1 MRIDSLQPN
10 TNITEG
16 ERAESVRASNAS
28 ASDYAKSAAYEVNDT
43 VVISQEAKVLA
54 DKMAAKEKAFNEKIK
69 ENANRDKNN
78 QPAGNLLMMAKRY
91 LDYYLNDSKDLAIK
105 VMDKD
110 TKKVIKE
117 IPLKE
122 EQKLR
127 ASIEK
132 LIEEMNDSDK
142 PSYQVSDKK

>member
-1 MRIDSLQPN
+1 MRIDSLQSN

-16 ERAESVRASNAS
+16 GRAESVRASNAPAADYTKS
-28 ASDYAKSAAYEVNDT
+28 TGYAVSDIVS
-43 VVISQEAKVLA
+43 ISQEAR
-54 DKMAAKEKAFNEKIK
+54 DIENKMAAKEKAFNEKIK

-105 VMDKD
+105 VLDKD

-132 LIEEMNDSDK
+132 MVEEMSDSG
-142 PSYQVSDKK
+142 

>member
-1 MRIDSLQPN
+1 MKIDSLQSN
-10 TNITEG
+10 TTIPEG
-16 ERAESVRASNAS
+16 GKAESVKASNAP
-28 ASDYAKSAAYEVNDT
+28 AADYAKSAAYEVNDT

-78 QPAGNLLMMAKRY
+78 RPAGNLLMMAKRY

-110 TKKVIKE
+110 TKKVLRE

-132 LIEEMNDSDK
+132 MVEELNTDH
-142 PSYQVSDKK
+142 

>member
-1 MRIDSLQPN
+1 MKIDSLQLN
-10 TNITEG
+10 SSIVENG
-16 ERAESVRASNAS
+16 RAESVRGVNAS
-28 ASDYAKSAAYEVNDT
+28 TSDYTKSAGYVANDT
-43 VVISQEAKVLA
+43 VVISQEARDLEN
-54 DKMAAKEKAFNEKIK
+54 KMSTKEKAFYDKIK

-132 LIEEMNDSDK
+132 MVEEMSDSG
-142 PSYQVSDKK
+142 

>member
-1 MRIDSLQPN
+1 MRIDSLQSN
-10 TNITEG
+10 TTIPEG
-16 ERAESVRASNAS
+16 GRAESVRASNTA
-28 ASDYAKSAAYEVNDT
+28 ADYTKSAAYEVNDT
-43 VVISQEAKVLA
+43 VAISQEAKVLA
-54 DKMAAKEKAFNEKIK
+54 DKMAAKGKAFNEKIK
-69 ENANRDKNN
+69 ENANRDKNS
-78 QPAGNLLMMAKRY
+78 QPAGNLLIMAKRY

-105 VMDKD
+105 VMDKE

-132 LIEEMNDSDK
+132 IIEEMSEDK
-142 PSYQVSDKK
+142 G